1 MISKKTQKQIKHR
14 RMLEAIADKH
24 YSEFTDHELVVII
37 NRCIGILKE
46 RLIRDEFINFNV
58 TTKELSVLKTYRKRI
73 LEPVTETY
81 ITEEGRH
88 RVLDVVHSFFK
99 VITKGFGEA
108 KSLLYIY
115 KVNKKLDYD
124 RKNSSNRN

>member
-58 TTKELSVLKTYRKRI
+58 TTKELSVLKTYRKKKH

-81 ITEEGRH
+81 ITEDD
-88 RVLDVVHSFFK
+88 VLPF
-99 VITKGFGEA
+99 
-108 KSLLYIY
+108 
-115 KVNKKLDYD
+115 
-124 RKNSSNRN
+124 